1 MSSLSAVK
9 KPLDDG
15 PRELQNPAQSA
26 KGEERED
33 RERNPWLTKMEKM
46 LTHNGSQPIEIGHS
60 SDSGDQKNV
69 SFSMNFSKLADE
81 SNIFKNLPKPY
92 IIYRL

>member
-1 MSSLSAVK
+1 MFKEMHQFYTFMCLSPYKYYIQSMVK
-9 KPLDDG
+9 IG
-15 PRELQNPAQSA
+15 PVVL
-26 KGEERED
+26 
-33 RERNPWLTKMEKM
+33 EKM

-81 SNIFKNLPKPY
+81 SNIFKNLPKQY